1 MAKTPI
7 IEDGLVVGTGSDKYE
22 SKNPI
27 AQYLL
32 RQFDQSIADLVKLA
46 KPKTILE
53 VGCGEGHVTDIL
65 LKNSAA
71 TIEALDISQTI
82 VDIAKDSIKSPRV
95 NFQQFNIY
103 DLAEK
108 EPADLLVCCE
118 VLEHL
123 ETPETGLLRLAE
135 KAAPYAI
142 MSVPREPIWRAL
154 NFVRG
159 TYVTEFGNS
168 PGHIQHW
175 SQKGFIRFVEQ
186 HFEVV
191 AVKAPLPWTILLA
204 KSKQFNDT

>member
-1 MAKTPI
+1 MAKIPL

-22 SKNPI
+22 SKNPL

-32 RQFDQSIADLVKLA
+32 RQFDNSIAELVNIA
-46 KPKTILE
+46 KPNTILE

-65 LKNSAA
+65 LANTKA
-71 TIEALDISQTI
+71 TIQALDISQTI
-82 VDIAKDSIKSPRV
+82 VDIAKAEIDSPRV
-95 NFQQFNIY
+95 DFQQFNIY

-108 EPADLLVCCE
+108 EPADLVVCCE

-142 MSVPREPIWRAL
+142 ISVPREPVWSLL
-154 NFVRG
+154 NFIRG
-159 TYVTEFGNS
+159 AHVKSFGNS

-175 SQKGFIRFVEQ
+175 SQKGFIQFVEQ
-186 HFEVV
+186 QFDIVS
-191 AVKAPLPWTILLA
+191 VKAPLPWTILLV
-204 KSKQFNDT
+204 KSKLFSDS

>member
-7 IEDGLVVGTGSDKYE
+7 VENGLVVGTGSDKYE
-22 SKNPI
+22 SKNPL

-32 RQFDQSIADLVKLA
+32 RQFDRGIADLVKIA
-46 KPKTILE
+46 NPETIIE

-65 LKNSAA
+65 LKNSQA
-71 TIEALDISQTI
+71 TIQALDISQTI
-82 VDIAKDSIKSPRV
+82 VDIAKSAIDSPLV
-95 NFQQFNIY
+95 NFQQLNIY

-108 EPADLLVCCE
+108 ESADLVVCCE

-123 ETPETGLLRLAE
+123 ETPEIGLLRLAE

-142 MSVPREPIWRAL
+142 ISVPREPIWRIL

-159 TYVTEFGNS
+159 SYCKDFGNS

-175 SQKGFIRFVEQ
+175 SQRQFIQFVKQ
-186 HFEVV
+186 KFEIVR
-191 AVKAPLPWTILLA
+191 VKSPLPWTILLV
-204 KSKQFNDT
+204 KSKQSSDE

>member
-7 IEDGLVVGTGSDKYE
+7 VENGLVVGTGSDKYE
-22 SKNPI
+22 SKNPL

-32 RQFDQSIADLVKLA
+32 RQFDRGIADLVKIA
-46 KPKTILE
+46 NPETIIE

-65 LKNSAA
+65 LKNSQA
-71 TIEALDISQTI
+71 TIQALDISQTI
-82 VDIAKDSIKSPRV
+82 VDIAKSAIDSPRV
-95 NFQQFNIY
+95 NFQQLNIY

-108 EPADLLVCCE
+108 ESADLVVCCE

-123 ETPETGLLRLAE
+123 ETPEIGLLRLAE

-142 MSVPREPIWRAL
+142 ISVPREPIWRIL

-159 TYVTEFGNS
+159 SYCKDFGNS

-175 SQKGFIRFVEQ
+175 SQRQFIQFVKQ
-186 HFEVV
+186 KFKIVR
-191 AVKAPLPWTILLA
+191 VKSPLPWTILLV
-204 KSKQFNDT
+204 KSKQSSDE